1 MNGPMHISATVP
13 PPTPSTVWLTRGR
26 HTGPTAPDVLRD
38 HLREL
43 KDAGTVLDFLELPDS
58 ESAEGELAFEARWLL
73 PDEVTV
79 RARLKLAEW
88 SGRGQEWTLVA
99 EAERPWDPRWPSPAS
114 MFWPWE
120 ADSAWGHETVT
131 GLRFLDTNALPADDK
146 ELRRTLRGAL
156 RDTWTIPVVVHEA
169 MTPDER
175 GRRSLIPLLPPAL
188 HHRVVEL
195 RAAPHQ
201 LRTVNWALKEFG
213 AEVPRGGA
221 LVLPGSPAPEGYDAD
236 AFSVRSVFLDG
247 THPTEVLDAVR
258 RFAALPRPL
267 PEGGDAA
274 LTLLREKWRLLTR
287 EEELA
292 QARELI
298 AMYKEALEAMT
309 QSRDLYREA
318 AEQAHEA
325 LTAYREAAAEA
336 GEPRRPQPR
345 RGGSPFQQLGRTLE
359 RFKETTRVL
368 RPASTTAPDTPGTP
382 SSAATPA
389 GPETAAG
396 TPPAAA
402 PDTAPD
408 TAPDIAGD
416 RDGTPA
422 ETGVEP
428 GGSR

>member
-1 MNGPMHISATVP
+1 MNGLMHISATVP
-13 PPTPSTVWLTRGR
+13 PSTPSTVWLARGR
-26 HTGPTAPDVLRD
+26 HTGPAAPDVLRKN
-38 HLREL
+38 LQEL
-43 KDAGTVLDFLELPDS
+43 KDAETVLDFLELPDS
-58 ESAEGELAFEARWLL
+58 ETAEGELAFEARWQV

-88 SGRGQEWTLVA
+88 SGQGQEWTLVA
-99 EAERPWDPRWPSPAS
+99 EAEQPWDPRWPSPAA

-120 ADSAWGHETVT
+120 VDSAWGHETVT
-131 GLRFLDTNALPADDK
+131 GLRFLDTNPLPADDK
-146 ELRRTLRGAL
+146 ELRRALRGAL
-156 RDTWTIPVVVHEA
+156 RDTWTVPVVVHEA
-169 MTPDER
+169 MTPDDR

-201 LRTVNWALKEFG
+201 LRTVNWALKEYG
-213 AEVPRGGA
+213 VEVPRGGA
-221 LVLPGSPAPEGYDAD
+221 LVLPGSPAPAGYDAD
-236 AFSVRSVFLDG
+236 DFSVRSVFLDG

-318 AEQAHEA
+318 SEQAHEA
-325 LTAYREAAAEA
+325 LAAYREAAAEA
-336 GEPRRPQPR
+336 PEPRRPQPR

-359 RFKETTRVL
+359 RFKETTKGL
-368 RPASTTAPDTPGTP
+368 RPAPSGSDAESAADAPHAPDAPAP
-382 SSAATPA
+382 DSARDRDNASGRTGPEPA
-389 GPETAAG
+389 GG
-396 TPPAAA
+396 
-402 PDTAPD
+402 
-408 TAPDIAGD
+408 
-416 RDGTPA
+416 
-422 ETGVEP
+422 
-428 GGSR
+428 